1 MAEQKDMS
9 AKQANI
15 PNTWIFNMQ
24 STASLLIAL
33 GGFCKAMVDLGCLPG
48 DLVYRWAESCFFVFQ
63 LPVFYFGYGYLFQK
77 QWRVRN
83 RADWCHSMKYHAVYM
98 LVPLVFITFFTLLIN
113 SWVGANPSLS
123 LENLINA
130 TFVNPVI
137 PVGFFLVALV
147 MYALTPTF
155 ATQKQMIG
163 FLIAAL
169 TIKILAIIC
178 ALHPA
183 TAADFSALPYVVQN
197 FCGSWIWFIGG
208 MTLAWQ
214 AEEKT
219 RTLFA
224 VSAKL
229 VAAVLISIG
238 WLILSVLLFA
248 LSTPAPVLSA
258 VLTAT
263 GLFWFTVIFGG
274 RFGDGAQVKF
284 YAFIDR
290 YTKAIW
296 LLHPMFMKS
305 WFYVLSL
312 AGVQATGALAGFYV
326 PAHVIGGLVV
336 VYVLPIGVLWM
347 MNHVG
352 KLGFLVNPNH
362 YFAPKDH
369 S

>member
-1 MAEQKDMS
+1 MAEQKH
-9 AKQANI
+9 I
-15 PNTWIFNMQ
+15 TNTWIFNME

-33 GGFCKAMVDLGCLPG
+33 GGFCKAMVDLGCFPG

-63 LPVFYFGYGYLFQK
+63 LPIFYFGYGYLFQK

-83 RADWCHSMKYHAVYM
+83 LADWRYSMKYQVVYM
-98 LVPLVFITFFTLLIN
+98 LVPLVFITFFTLLVN
-113 SWVGANPSLS
+113 SWVGASPVMSP
-123 LENLINA
+123 ENLLYT
-130 TFVNPVI
+130 TFVDPVI

-147 MYALTPTF
+147 MYLITPTF
-155 ATQKQMIG
+155 ASSKQAAG

-183 TAADFSALPYVVQN
+183 TAAMFASLPYVVQN
-197 FCGSWIWFIGG
+197 FCGSWIWFVCG
-208 MTLAWQ
+208 MWLAWLPE
-214 AEEKT
+214 AKT
-219 RTLFA
+219 RSFFSCITPA
-224 VSAKL
+224 N
-229 VAAVLISIG
+229 AALISLG
-238 WLILSVLLFA
+238 WFILSVILFA
-248 LSTPAPVLSA
+248 LKTPSPVLSSI
-258 VLTAT
+258 LTAT
-263 GLFWFTVIFGG
+263 GLFWFTAVFGG
-274 RFGDGAQVKF
+274 KFGDGAQVKF

-305 WFYVLSL
+305 WFYILSL
-312 AGVQATGALAGFYV
+312 AGVQATGALAGLYV
-326 PAHVIGGLVV
+326 PAHVMGTLVV
-336 VYVLPIGVLWM
+336 IYLLPIGVLWM